1 MRCSTPP
8 LCSFGCWKRDIP
20 EPVAVVELVLWSILS
35 IAPAVNV
42 EFCSRPDKLHHGH
55 NLNHTSSAHI
65 PASTSRPSLTYVAAS
80 GLESSSDFSCRVESS
95 SDFSCRVESSSD
107 FSYRGIC

>member
-1 MRCSTPP
+1 M
-8 LCSFGCWKRDIP
+8 
-20 EPVAVVELVLWSILS
+20 AVVELVLWSILS
-35 IAPAVNV
+35 IAPAVNKDLV

-55 NLNHTSSAHI
+55 NLNHI

-95 SDFSCRVESSSD
+95 SDFSCR
-107 FSYRGIC
+107 GIC